1 MSDEITKKVS
11 DLEKRVEKL
20 EQMFSPAAPKN
31 QTTPPRRSQTSVV
44 EFLREKKPTSAVE
57 KALTFAVYH
66 ENQSGKD
73 VFSAD
78 DILSLWRQAKETLPT
93 NVNDLINKNIKKGLI
108 AEEKAEKGQR
118 KCWYVT
124 SSGIEV
130 VNKGF
135 TA

>member
-20 EQMFSPAAPKN
+20 EQMFSTTTPKE
-31 QTTPPRRSQTSVV
+31 QTTTQRRSQTSVV

-73 VFSAD
+73 VFNVD
-78 DILSLWRQAKETLPT
+78 DVLSLWRQAKESPPT

-108 AEEKAEKGQR
+108 AEEKVEKGQR
-118 KCWYVT
+118 KCWY
-124 SSGIEV
+124 
-130 VNKGF
+130 
-135 TA
+135 